1 MELGA
6 CHECASRS
14 NLAFHVDF
22 VHKFIAYGF
31 FAEDNECPPT
41 LGSHFVNNSLYY
53 VLTQSP
59 FVLAS

>member
-31 FAEDNECPPT
+31 FAEDTPYPLHGT
-41 LGSHFVNNSLYY
+41 DTYRRDFY
-53 VLTQSP
+53 
-59 FVLAS
+59 A